1 MQNNCWQFDL
11 LSCPFPD
18 VGEQPVSWGE
28 QKNPRT
34 AKNFKAIVDMKTGK
48 VFSIVSEDYR
58 LIRHEEA
65 ITQVEQELSKT
76 KGLGRYEA
84 VTEFTNGGG
93 RMRRTY
99 RLPEISVKIRQG
111 DEVNPELHLFN
122 SYDLTW
128 PFIIHLGALRVVC
141 QNGLVMG
148 QEFLH
153 LRKRHIYELGQI
165 NVAEEVGKALE
176 RFNQQTQEWKGWTEK
191 KLAPRAYSKVLEAM
205 KLGLKAKDEIE
216 RRMIQEAA
224 GFDPDGFPIL
234 TVWGFY
240 NVLTWYSTHRAV
252 SLNHKVE
259 MEKRL
264 RAALSLGR

>member
-1 MQNNCWQFDL
+1 
-11 LSCPFPD
+11 
-18 VGEQPVSWGE
+18 
-28 QKNPRT
+28 
-34 AKNFKAIVDMKTGK
+34 
-48 VFSIVSEDYR
+48 
-58 LIRHEEA
+58 
-65 ITQVEQELSKT
+65 
-76 KGLGRYEA
+76 
-84 VTEFTNGGG
+84 
-93 RMRRTY
+93 MRRTY

-111 DEVNPELHLFN
+111 AEVNPELHLFN

-205 KLGLKAKDEIE
+205 KSVKEGETAAIIGEIT
-216 RRMIQEAA
+216 RQYP
-224 GFDPDGFPIL
+224 G
-234 TVWGFY
+234 
-240 NVLTWYSTHRAV
+240 
-252 SLNHKVE
+252 KVFVE
-259 MEKRL
+259 TAIGGKRL
-264 RAALSLGR
+264 LALHIEEQLPRIC